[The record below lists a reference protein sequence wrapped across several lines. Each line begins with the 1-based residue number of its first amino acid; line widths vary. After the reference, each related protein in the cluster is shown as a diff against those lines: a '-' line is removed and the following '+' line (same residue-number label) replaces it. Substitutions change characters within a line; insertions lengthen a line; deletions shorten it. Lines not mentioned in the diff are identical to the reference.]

1 MSIDSSP
8 IVPTRNDALE
18 RALRDKLLRRSE
30 AVGSLGELEP
40 LAVRLGLIQG
50 HLKPRLAHPQIVV
63 FAADHGFVVDRILP
77 PSRSTATQLR
87 ELLTVHLPLPVFAR
101 FQGVTLTA
109 VDAGVAEAME
119 PHPGLL
125 SRKIAHGTRHCRV
138 SPAMSMD
145 HAHAAIRAGMEI
157 ADSVSGNVMGF
168 AGIGEGAFESAA
180 LLISRLADVPLREL
194 LATPALLAQQDLA
207 RQLVVLQGAQGR
219 HRSVVDPVEV
229 LAAFGGFESA
239 MMVGAMLVAASKRSL
254 IVVDGMS
261 ACAAMMVAG
270 KIAPAVLDYCVFARS
285 NPHPGLTRAL
295 GLFGSNALLELGMSS
310 TDGTGAVLAWPL
322 INCAAALLTEV
333 ADGEDPGPTY
343 PVELRADTA
352 GGAVPTTAPGA
363 TPVDVPL
370 NRPSRAGAGPSGVPS
385 APVTS
390 VPSAMPAPTAAPGT
404 TPGAPR
410 APTPGAAAAAPPP
423 AGRAPTRS
431 AFKVSAHPEIPT
443 GHASVISD
451 AQALDSASSA
461 YDTTD
466 PGHWQGWKD
475 TGGGA

>member
-1 MSIDSSP
+1 
-8 IVPTRNDALE
+8 
-18 RALRDKLLRRSE
+18 
-30 AVGSLGELEP
+30 
-40 LAVRLGLIQG
+40 
-50 HLKPRLAHPQIVV
+50 
-63 FAADHGFVVDRILP
+63 
-77 PSRSTATQLR
+77 
-87 ELLTVHLPLPVFAR
+87 
-101 FQGVTLTA
+101 
-109 VDAGVAEAME
+109 
-119 PHPGLL
+119 
-125 SRKIAHGTRHCRV
+125 
-138 SPAMSMD
+138 MSMD
-145 HAHAAIRAGMEI
+145 QTHAAIRAGMEI
-157 ADSVSGNVMGF
+157 ADSVAGNVMGF

-219 HRSVVDPVEV
+219 HRGVVDPVEV

-261 ACAAMMVAG
+261 ACAALMVAS

-285 NPHPGLTRAL
+285 TPHPGLTRTL

-343 PVELRADTA
+343 PVELRADT
-352 GGAVPTTAPGA
+352 GGGGVPTTAPGS

-370 NRPSRAGAGPSGVPS
+370 NLPSRTGAWTEGAPAAPVAAAPRVAPGAAPPVGAGPAS
-385 APVTS
+385 
-390 VPSAMPAPTAAPGT
+390 
-404 TPGAPR
+404 
-410 APTPGAAAAAPPP
+410 AAALPP
-423 AGRAPTRS
+423 AGSTPSRP
-431 AFKVSAHPEIPT
+431 AFKISPHPAIPT
-443 GHASVISD
+443 GHASVISE
-451 AQALDSASSA
+451 AQTPDSSSSA
-461 YDTTD
+461 YDTAE

-475 TGGGA
+475 TGGSA